1 MKKAF
6 KYAVPVSWN
15 NQQKEL
21 KCTEMVTMGEFK
33 SLLKEQEN
41 SSFGQCDCF

>member
-1 MKKAF
+1 MKKPF